1 MTLAMKL
8 DEEREIGREIGI
20 FEGKVSAVREGR
32 NKGNDAFLIKILSL
46 SEEQFSSICDLLD
59 TYPEKSDLEIA
70 KEILLG

>member
-32 NKGNDAFLIKILSL
+32 NKGNDAFLIKVLSL